1 MPRPLPGAASGVTD
15 EDRNRYGALL
25 DRAAERGLLTPVEY
39 EVRLAALAEATSVD
53 ELQTIVTE
61 LPAFGGTTAATPGTG
76 RSSSPTR
83 GTTAR
88 GVGSVPPADLD
99 SALWASLTPASARK
113 PRGNPWLI
121 LIVVIVVLIVALVT
135 LGLVAAHFSHTHPA
149 GAAGVA
155 GSAVS
160 RFRL

>member
-1 MPRPLPGAASGVTD
+1 MPRPLPEAASGVTD

-61 LPAFGGTTAATPGTG
+61 LPAFGGTMTATPGTG
-76 RSSSPTR
+76 RSSSPT
-83 GTTAR
+83 
-88 GVGSVPPADLD
+88 
-99 SALWASLTPASARK
+99 
-113 PRGNPWLI
+113 RGNPWLI